1 MNLTFIS
8 LIYLF
13 ARLSPFILVS
23 FFILNSL
30 FNQDFKGVIYLVG
43 VIFACFFSII
53 VGNTGFIK
61 SFEDSLGIGAGGNEV
76 CNLVTIGENASSI
89 NGIPMGQTIISFT
102 FFYLL
107 TIILWNKV
115 SAGNIPTLIFFP
127 IIITFDFFWN
137 LSNDCHGPLSS
148 IAAIII
154 GGGIGALWAFIFLKN
169 KFTSLLYFNSLGDK
183 TVCDRPSKQVFKCKI
198 VKTKY

>member
-1 MNLTFIS
+1 MKLTFIT
-8 LIYLF
+8 LTYLF

-23 FFILNSL
+23 FFILNSF
-30 FNQDFKGVIYLVG
+30 FNQDFKGIIYLVG

-53 VGNTGFIK
+53 VSNTGFIK

-76 CNLVTIGENASSI
+76 CNLVTIGENTSSI

-115 SAGNIPTLIFFP
+115 FKFFKL
-127 IIITFDFFWN
+127 DF
-137 LSNDCHGPLSS
+137 
-148 IAAIII
+148 
-154 GGGIGALWAFIFLKN
+154 
-169 KFTSLLYFNSLGDK
+169 
-183 TVCDRPSKQVFKCKI
+183 
-198 VKTKY
+198 